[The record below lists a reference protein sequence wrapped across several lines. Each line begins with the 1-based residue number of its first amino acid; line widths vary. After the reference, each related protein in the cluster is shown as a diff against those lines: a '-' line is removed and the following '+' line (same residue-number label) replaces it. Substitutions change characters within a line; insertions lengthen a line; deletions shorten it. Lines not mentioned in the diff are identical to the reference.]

1 MGIERNSVSLK
12 GVLIEKAE
20 DSFLEAGH
28 WPGANRRQI
37 RRCPISASPSTSMA
51 FQRELKPHSVAAIV

>member
-1 MGIERNSVSLK
+1 LK

-20 DSFLEAGH
+20 DSFLEALH
-28 WPGANRRQI
+28 WPEANRRQI

-51 FQRELKPHSVAAIV
+51 FQRGLNPHSVAAIV